1 MLFFGDARAVSPFSR
16 LGATAVQACF
26 LVSSLRYLTGLL
38 CGAKPSGVLQQ
49 RLLPFRAHGEVR

>member
-1 MLFFGDARAVSPFSR
+1 
-16 LGATAVQACF
+16 
-26 LVSSLRYLTGLL
+26 LL